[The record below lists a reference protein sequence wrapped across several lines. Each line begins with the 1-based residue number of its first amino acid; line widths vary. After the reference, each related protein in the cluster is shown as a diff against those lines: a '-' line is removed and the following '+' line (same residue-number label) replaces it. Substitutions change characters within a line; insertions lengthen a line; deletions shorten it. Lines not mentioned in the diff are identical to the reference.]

1 MCEGAR
7 PPRRKLPSRQKQL
20 RQERETA
27 LIRRSLTREPRL
39 REQHLC
45 CLRGVSTVGVREL
58 RQNAS
63 EILREVEAGEPA
75 TVTVAGRPVA
85 QIIPIRQEQWT
96 TWERIRQV
104 FDSPTDNGWDVER
117 REFGAPELDDPWI
130 R

>member
-1 MCEGAR
+1 MCYFWV
-7 PPRRKLPSRQKQL
+7 
-20 RQERETA
+20 
-27 LIRRSLTREPRL
+27 
-39 REQHLC
+39 
-45 CLRGVSTVGVREL
+45 VSTVGVREL

-85 QIIPIRQEQWT
+85 QIIPIRPEQWT

-104 FDSPTDNGWDVER
+104 FDSPTDIDWDHER
-117 REFGAPELDDPWI
+117 REFGAPELDDPWL